1 MKNNVKA
8 DKIINFLNKNN
19 IKYEKDS
26 FRDATFITFVNKR
39 GWHVQITVPDNS
51 DVFTVTKLVQ
61 DSFNS
66 DKITDLID
74 VL

>member
-8 DKIINFLNKNN
+8 DKIITFLNTNN

-26 FRDATFITFVNKR
+26 FRNTTYITFVNKR